1 MAQLVEQLI
10 RNQQV
15 AGPNPASSS
24 KKNSSTFR
32 LENFF
37 IVFFRAEPPTRD
49 ERMGIRNQ
57 QDERALRK
65 RHGMPFA
72 ASEMSKHIEIPCLR
86 DRGRRFS
93 ARRPRPPDMI
103 FLQPFGLEVF
113 SCFFVIR
120 NRRPEMQE

>member
-37 IVFFRAEPPTRD
+37 IAFFPSGTADPRRTNGYSESAGRASATQTAWYAVCGERD
-49 ERMGIRNQ
+49 EQAHRNSVL
-57 QDERALRK
+57 A
-65 RHGMPFA
+65 
-72 ASEMSKHIEIPCLR
+72 
-86 DRGRRFS
+86 
-93 ARRPRPPDMI
+93 
-103 FLQPFGLEVF
+103 
-113 SCFFVIR
+113 
-120 NRRPEMQE
+120 